1 MNIAYATR
9 NNAAIAPIPLPPSFS
24 PEVISQFMFNDIFS
38 LASIIL
44 LAICFNP
51 RPYVRG
57 DVSLRTVYDVLA
69 DVSIHAPM

>member
-1 MNIAYATR
+1 
-9 NNAAIAPIPLPPSFS
+9 
-24 PEVISQFMFNDIFS
+24 
-38 LASIIL
+38 